1 MKKVLIATTN
11 AGKVNLYKQVLADAG
26 FEGVGAGELGV
37 VVDVEENGLTEIEN
51 AIIKAKAFFE
61 ACSGMPVLA
70 NDSGLIID
78 KFSENDQPKQ
88 LVRRYGGRDLTDEE
102 MIEVYVEKLKKV
114 GGESTGHYNVA
125 LAIVDEN
132 GKVYSREFKPERYFV
147 STPST
152 TLQKGFPLSSLAY
165 DKKTGKYLSEMNAV
179 EKIAYEQEA
188 MIKQRKFIE
197 ETLQK

>member
-26 FEGVGAGELGV
+26 FEGVGASELGIKV
-37 VVDVEENGLTEIEN
+37 NAEEIGMNETQN

-61 ACSGMPVLA
+61 VGGGMPVLA
-70 NDSGLIID
+70 NDSGLIVD
-78 KFSENDQPKQ
+78 KFNEEDQPNQ

-102 MIEVYVEKLKKV
+102 MLEVYIEKLKKV

-132 GKVYSREFKPERYFV
+132 GKVYSREFKPERLFV
-147 STPST
+147 SKPST

-165 DKKTGKYLSEMNAV
+165 DKKTGKYLSEMNAM
-179 EKIAYEQEA
+179 EKIAYEQDA
-188 MIKQRKFIE
+188 MIKQREFIE

>member
-78 KFSENDQPKQ
+78 KFSEEDQPKQ

-102 MIEVYVEKLKKV
+102 MLEVYVKKLNAV

-132 GKVYSREFKPERYFV
+132 GKVYSREFKPERYFINK
-147 STPST
+147 PSKI
-152 TLQKGFPLSSLAY
+152 LQKGFPLSSLAF
-165 DKKTGKYLSEMNAV
+165 DKKTGKYLSEMTAA
-179 EKIAYEQEA
+179 EKIAYEEDA
-188 MIKQRKFIE
+188 MVKQREFIE
-197 ETLQK
+197 EVLK